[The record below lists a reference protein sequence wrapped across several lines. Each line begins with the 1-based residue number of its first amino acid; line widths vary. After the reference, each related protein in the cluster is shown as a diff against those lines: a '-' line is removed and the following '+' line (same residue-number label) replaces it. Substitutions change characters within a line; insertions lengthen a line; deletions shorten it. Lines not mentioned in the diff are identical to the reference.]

1 MKVIHIVDPSC
12 TTCEVTVRSA
22 PDDPTAARIVQYLH
36 SASGKI
42 AVYPVEGLPKKQVI
56 PISDILFLETNGT
69 STWVQAIEAKYESKL
84 RLLELE
90 VGLKSTTFIR
100 VSRFILVNFDYVT
113 EISPE
118 FGGRLLIT
126 VGLTKELLQQK
137 NRLRAQNGQP
147 PLTAQSFEI
156 PVSRLYA
163 KDIKQKLEEA
173 L

>member
-1 MKVIHIVDPSC
+1 MKVTHIVDPSC
-12 TTCEVTVRSA
+12 TTCEVTIRSA
-22 PDDPTAARIVQYLH
+22 PDDPMATRIVQYLH
-36 SASGKI
+36 TASGKI
-42 AVYPVEGLPKKQVI
+42 AVYPTEGLPKKQVV
-56 PISDILFLETNGT
+56 PISEILFMETNGT
-69 STWVQAIEAKYESKL
+69 STWVQTIENKYESKL

-90 VGLKSTTFIR
+90 ATLKNTAFIR
-100 VSRFILVNFDYVT
+100 VSRFMLANFDYIT

-126 VGLTKELLQQK
+126 LGLTKEVLQQK
-137 NRLRAQNGQP
+137 NRLRAQSGQP
-147 PLTAQSFEI
+147 PLTAKSFEI